1 MQKFSLKV
9 TRKNGNERTVTVY
22 LDDTTAQLLKEA
34 GDKKLLNTYLY
45 EEYKASR
52 RARQEEFWNQSLE
65 EDMENGIDY
74 EDKHTYGDFS
84 FDDMEDKQL
93 QAAIKLLTPRQQEIL
108 RLMYIE
114 GRTQKEIA
122 KRFGVDK
129 SAISHAVVAYLR
141 FANKKIIK
149 KN

>member
-34 GDKKLLNTYLY
+34 GDQKLLNTYLY

-74 EDKHTYGDFS
+74 EDKHKFGDFS
-84 FDDMEDKQL
+84 FDDMDDERL
-93 QAAIKLLTPRQQEIL
+93 QAAIKQLTPRQQEIL

-122 KRFGVDK
+122 EKYGVAKQAVHSAVKR
-129 SAISHAVVAYLR
+129 IY
-141 FANKKIIK
+141 ANLKKFLSDR
-149 KN
+149 

>member
-84 FDDMEDKQL
+84 FDDK
-93 QAAIKLLTPRQQEIL
+93 I
-108 RLMYIE
+108 
-114 GRTQKEIA
+114 GRASCRE
-122 KRFGVDK
+122 RV
-129 SAISHAVVAYLR
+129 
-141 FANKKIIK
+141 
-149 KN
+149 